1 MYVCHDDMNYRL
13 YTQNIIITQ
22 KLKTFNEI
30 FNSNSNI
37 PQLIVKLQNIVM
49 DLTEII

>member
-22 KLKTFNEI
+22 KLKTFNQI
-30 FNSNSNI
+30 FNSNSN
-37 PQLIVKLQNIVM
+37 QLGFGSDKVVF
-49 DLTEII
+49 